1 MTVKVALVAWEA
13 QPKPPDVAEKVRA
26 LGVEF
31 VEQDCASTRE
41 AVALAAD
48 AEIVWVMG
56 GWKGITAEA
65 LPELHRCGAI
75 IRSGSG
81 TDNIPVAAATER
93 NILVC
98 NTPEGPALG
107 VAEHTVA
114 LLLAVT
120 REITKWDRIVRDGGW
135 VPGHDRPR
143 FVLSGKTLGL
153 IGFGVIARN
162 VAKRLKAFNLRII
175 AHDPGVAAEVFA
187 AHEVAAVSL
196 DQLYGEADFIS
207 VHCPLL
213 PSTQNLIGAAALE
226 KMKPTAILINTAR
239 GGIVD
244 SAALARAL
252 DEGRIAGAGLAVL
265 DREPPPADHPLL
277 HARNVTLT
285 AHVAG
290 YHDRMFDDFWR
301 LSIETVADLARG
313 RYPASVVN
321 PRVKP
326 RWPLAPRGGA

>member
-1 MTVKVALVAWEA
+1 MKVALVAWEA
-13 QPKPPDVAEKVRA
+13 QPKPTDLVERVRA

-31 VEQDCASTRE
+31 VEKDCASTRE
-41 AVALAAD
+41 AVTLAAD
-48 AEIVWVMG
+48 ADVVWVMG
-56 GWKGITAEA
+56 GWKGITVEA
-65 LPELHRCGAI
+65 LPELRRCGAI

-120 REITKWDRIVRDGGW
+120 REITKWDRIVHDGGW
-135 VPGHDRPR
+135 TPGHDRPR

-153 IGFGVIARN
+153 IGFGLIARN
-162 VAKRLKAFNLRII
+162 VARRLKAFGLRII

-187 AHEVAAVSL
+187 AHEVTPVTL
-196 DQLYGEADFIS
+196 NELYGEADFIS

-213 PSTQNLIGAAALE
+213 PSTQNLIGAAAFA

-244 SAALARAL
+244 SAALAGAL
-252 DEGRIAGAGLAVL
+252 NDGRIAGAGLDVL
-265 DREPPPADHPLL
+265 DQEPPPADHPLL
-277 HARNVTLT
+277 RARNVTLT

-313 RYPASVVN
+313 CYPASVVN
-321 PRVKP
+321 PRARP
-326 RWPLAPRGGA
+326 RWPLASRDRA

>member
-1 MTVKVALVAWEA
+1 MKVALVSWQA
-13 QPKPPDVAEKVRA
+13 QPKPPDVAGTIRA
-26 LGVEF
+26 IGLDF
-31 VEQDCASTRE
+31 VEKDCASTNE

-48 AEIVWVMG
+48 ADIVWVMG
-56 GWKGITAEA
+56 GWKGITANV
-65 LPELHRCGAI
+65 LPELPLCGAI

-120 REITKWDRIVRDGGW
+120 REITKWDSIVREGGW
-135 VPGHDRPR
+135 MSGHAPPR
-143 FVLSGKTLGL
+143 FLLHQKTIGL
-153 IGFGVIARN
+153 IGFGLIARN
-162 VAKRLKAFNLRII
+162 VAKRLKPFNLRII
-175 AHDPGVAAEVFA
+175 AHDPAVTADVFTT
-187 AHEVAAVSL
+187 HEVTPVPL
-196 DQLYGEADFIS
+196 NQLYGEADFIS

-213 PSTQNLIGAAALE
+213 PSTQNLIGAAAFD

-239 GGIVD
+239 GAIVD
-244 SAALARAL
+244 SVALANAL
-252 DEGRIAGAGLAVL
+252 NGGQIAGAGLDVL
-265 DREPPPADHPLL
+265 DREPPSADHPLL

-290 YHDRMFDDFWR
+290 YHDQMFDDFWR
-301 LSIETVADLARG
+301 LSVETIAELNRG
-313 RYPASVVN
+313 FYPASVVN
-321 PRVKP
+321 PGVVP
-326 RWPLAPRGGA
+326 RWPLAQRVRA